1 MEGLLPLIVLAAAIV
16 LVFDYTNGFH
26 DASNIVAGVVASRAM
41 TPLQAVLVVACGEFL
56 GPVLGG
62 SAVANTLGN
71 LIDLSHLP
79 KGQALPIVISGLFA
93 AVAWNLFT
101 WWRGLPSS
109 SSHALVG
116 GLIGAVV
123 VSAGAEPVYW
133 GFAELRRGE
142 FDGFS
147 KVLLALCL
155 SPLLGFFA
163 GFVLQRLT
171 MFLLRAAHPRIN
183 KYLQQ
188 SQWLTSAALAFAHG
202 SNDAQKSMGIL
213 TLVLLLG
220 GAIDSFRVPGWVILL
235 CAGAMTAGT
244 LTGGWRIV
252 RTLGFSIY
260 KIRPIHALNSQLSAC
275 GAIFAGSLCGA
286 PVSTTH
292 VVAASI
298 MGIGAS
304 ERPRTVHWGK
314 AWEILE
320 TWLITIPGS
329 ALIAGLSYT
338 VISHL
343 PALGL

>member
-1 MEGLLPLIVLAAAIV
+1 MIPLVVIAVGIVLA
-16 LVFDYTNGFH
+16 FDYTNGFH

-41 TPLQAVLVVACGEFL
+41 TPLQAVLVVACFEFL
-56 GPVLGG
+56 GPLLGG

-71 LIDLSHLP
+71 LIDLSHIP
-79 KGQALPIVISGLFA
+79 KRQALTIVISGLFA

-101 WWRGLPSS
+101 WWKGLPSS
-109 SSHALVG
+109 SSHALIG
-116 GLIGAVV
+116 GLIGAVLISV
-123 VSAGAEPVYW
+123 GVDPIDW
-133 GFAELRRGE
+133 GFSELSRGQ
-142 FDGFS
+142 FNGFS

-155 SPLLGFFA
+155 SPLLGFLA

-171 MFLLRAAHPRIN
+171 LFLLRAAHPRIN
-183 KYLQQ
+183 KRLQQ
-188 SQWLTSAALAFAHG
+188 SQWLTAAALAFAHG

-220 GAIDSFRVPGWVILL
+220 GAIDSFRVPMWVILL

-275 GAIFAGSLCGA
+275 CAIFAGSLCGA
-286 PVSTTH
+286 PVSSTH

-329 ALIAGLSYT
+329 ALIASLSYEL
-338 VISHL
+338 ISQL
-343 PALGL
+343 PAMGR